1 MHHNGGGYKG
11 AIRQCWPSTVGT
23 VATAAMLF
31 LALLVQSI
39 LQFPQMVGYEL
50 DEATRERMQQREKYL
65 TQQMNRLLQ
74 ELEQKS
80 QQQSGFARSAPRFAA
95 LHQWQFWVIA
105 VIVVLVLTFWWSLKE
120 RMSESDSSD
129 EEVSSSDSEQVQDSE
144 EEDNDDD
151 ANDLRGIFEEH
162 ILHLA
167 VNPATDCHT
176 VKELVGNLILVFKA
190 VLADS
195 LFPELQSAIGVGNA
209 FEGWSPQEEV
219 VTYHVL
225 VPMKAPLWHS
235 FHLELC
241 NAGEMQTR
249 NFCIR
254 VEQECICMRERLV
267 GDMLCFLHHSEEEL
281 KRNQNA
287 SLLRTLCTG
296 SYLDVEKTA
305 RWFHQLVKASW
316 VALPQA
322 SSCRLKMM
330 PFNRSCKFQVTKA
343 DQKRFIIELMFGV
356 QQGDSDIFVT
366 SESTEA
372 IFTPST
378 MWTESC
384 AVAEAKFFRHMAM
397 QAPHDSFHVKCM
409 QVYTHILVG
418 TGFSDY
424 TLKTIVMHLLNTIP
438 LSSWSRREFLM
449 RLQDIM
455 WHLRR
460 CLEEKRLDHFFS
472 GNENVPRE
480 IILPPAFQTAK
491 PLNLFKHLAQD
502 LDAHAQALYEFSHLQ
517 DRLTRLLFYG
527 H

>member
-1 MHHNGGGYKG
+1 M
-11 AIRQCWPSTVGT
+11 
-23 VATAAMLF
+23 AAMAF

-50 DEATRERMQQREKYL
+50 DEVTRERMQQREEYL

-80 QQQSGFARSAPRFAA
+80 QAQSGFARSPPLFPA
-95 LHQWQFWVIA
+95 LHLLQFWVIA
-105 VIVVLVLTFWWSLKE
+105 VILVLVLRFWWLLTE
-120 RMSESDSSD
+120 RTNEPDSSD
-129 EEVSSSDSEQVQDSE
+129 EEEEVSSSDSEQVQDSE

-151 ANDLRGIFEEH
+151 ANELRRFFEEH
-162 ILHLA
+162 IPHLA
-167 VNPATDCHT
+167 VNPATDCQT
-176 VKELVGNLILVFKA
+176 VKDLVGNLILVFKA

-195 LFPELQSAIGVGNA
+195 LFPELQSAIGVGSA

-219 VTYHVL
+219 ITYHVL

-241 NAGEMQTR
+241 DTGEMQTR
-249 NFCIR
+249 NFRIR
-254 VEQECICMRERLV
+254 VEQECLCTRERLV

-281 KRNQNA
+281 RRNQKP
-287 SLLRTLCTG
+287 SLLSTLCTG
-296 SYLDVEKTA
+296 SYLDVQKTA
-305 RWFHQLVKASW
+305 RWFHQLVKAAW

-330 PFNRSCKFQVTKA
+330 PFNRSCKFQVTKT

-384 AVAEAKFFRHMAM
+384 AVAEAKFFRHMAT
-397 QAPHDSFHVKCM
+397 QAPHDSFHVKCL

-418 TGFSDY
+418 TDFSDY
-424 TLKTIVMHLLNTIP
+424 TLKTVVMHLLSTIP
-438 LSSWSRREFLM
+438 VSSWSRKEFLM

-455 WHLRR
+455 WHLRS

-472 GNENVPRE
+472 GNENVPKE
-480 IILPPAFQTAK
+480 IILPPAFQTAE

-502 LDAHAQALYEFSHLQ
+502 PDAHAQALYEFSHLQ